1 MGPRGI
7 LSRRGGCYLALWLIV
22 GLCNAASGTEID
34 DLYRA
39 QTIVTGQGE
48 VNRQLSFASCL
59 EDVLIKVSGAFQ
71 LRGDARLAPLKAR
84 AGEFVTGFDY
94 HDQKAGKPK
103 HDEQGTRDRSYDLTV
118 SFDHTKIDGLLGGL
132 GLKPWL
138 GPRPAIGVVVAMTYP
153 SKTYLVVSDDRQ
165 SDLQRDALRAAAAKR
180 GLDIVLPNAAA
191 VGAADLHGIRLIDG
205 PSPVDAESLPGAE
218 VTLRGQLS
226 WDDAQLAWAAQWRMD
241 AAGRQHRWKL
251 KGATFDEAF
260 RRGLGGVA
268 QILSGNGDP

>member
-1 MGPRGI
+1 V
-7 LSRRGGCYLALWLIV
+7 LWLV
-22 GLCNAASGTEID
+22 VALCNVASGAGID

-48 VNRQLSFASCL
+48 VNRQLGFAVCL

-71 LRGDARLAPLKAR
+71 LSGDARLAPLKAR
-84 AGEFVTGFDY
+84 ASEFVVGFDY

-103 HDEQGTRDRSYDLTV
+103 HDEQGTRDRSYDLTI
-118 SFDHTKIDGLLGGL
+118 SFDRTKIDDLLGGL

-153 SKTYLVVSDDRQ
+153 GKTYLVVSDDRQ

-191 VGAADLHGIRLIDG
+191 LGATDLHGVRLVDD
-205 PSPVDAESLPGAE
+205 PSPVLAVSLPAAD
-218 VTLRGQLS
+218 VKLFGQLT
-226 WDDAQLAWAAQWRMD
+226 WDDAQLAWDAQWRLD

-251 KGATFDEAF
+251 HGATFDEAF
-260 RRGLGGVA
+260 RQSLGGVV
-268 QILSGNGDP
+268 QILSGNGEP